1 MISQDKIN
9 NNIVSREEIHSNNIL
24 GIYNKDDN
32 SFINIKV
39 NEGRN
44 IETAQGKKSIFDACK
59 KLFEYE
65 ELNKVDNNKKLTN
78 AFALDKNIF
87 VKVKGVKDEQIYDEL
102 GKYEKEDIINENML
116 NDKPN
121 IYVRLFNYENDY
133 NVPEQERLIVV
144 YHESGKDKDLLGI
157 NKGKEFFDVM
167 DEGLNE
173 VYKKEFNYVG
183 REGVTEE
190 QINNRIV
197 YFDKA
202 SELITNLIKDDKLIE
217 RFMTIVNIKGKE
229 EAYIDDVTHN
239 GVTEGAVQFL
249 SRQEQIEKIMSTLI
263 TFKDPVII
271 NSKEE
276 LEKLQAEFR
285 EAHGGKL
292 VNKSEKVEVIRDKKA
307 ELLKLMDGQNTR
319 GYIRISHED
328 YLNAK
333 ILIEEMNIPF
343 IAKESGIKV
352 GVNIIVP
359 IDKIQEL
366 KCMLL
371 DNNNKILQQ
380 VEGNIDWNII
390 KKIQD
395 IRGYGNVSIEELK
408 DFQNV
413 NKDAFKY
420 IAFEKDGKY
429 SVYMEP
435 SCSVIIKG
443 DKIEKQE
450 KGESNDKKTLKDVNK
465 MKDDYKKSKE
475 EVATTINEKNNNRG
489 ER

>member
-9 NNIVSREEIHSNNIL
+9 NTVVNSKEIQSNNIL

-32 SFINIKV
+32 SFVSIKV

-44 IETAQGKKSIFDACK
+44 IETEQGKESIFDACK
-59 KLFEYE
+59 KLYEYE
-65 ELNKVDNNKKLTN
+65 ELNKIDNNKKLTN
-78 AFALDKNIF
+78 VFSLDKSIF
-87 VKVKGVKDEQIYDEL
+87 IKVKGVKDEQIYDEL
-102 GKYEKEDIINENML
+102 DKYKKGVIAQENML
-116 NDKPN
+116 TDKPN
-121 IYVRLFNYENDY
+121 IYVKLFNYENDY
-133 NVPEQERLIVV
+133 KVPEQERLILVCDETV
-144 YHESGKDKDLLGI
+144 KDKDNTEKI
-157 NKGKEFFDVM
+157 K
-167 DEGLNE
+167 
-173 VYKKEFNYVG
+173 YVG
-183 REGVTEE
+183 REGVTDE
-190 QINNRIV
+190 QINNRLA

-217 RFMTIVNIKGKE
+217 RFMIIVNIKGKE
-229 EAYIDDVTHN
+229 EAYIDDATHK

-263 TFKDPVII
+263 TFKDPVIV

-276 LEKLQAEFR
+276 LEKLQAEYR
-285 EAHGGKL
+285 EAHGEKI
-292 VNKSEKVEVIRDKKA
+292 VHKSEKVEVIRDKKA

-328 YLNAK
+328 YLDAK
-333 ILIEEMNIPF
+333 ILIEEMDIPF

-359 IDKIQEL
+359 TDKIQEL
-366 KCMLL
+366 KRMLIE
-371 DNNNKILQQ
+371 NNNSILQQ
-380 VEGNIDWNII
+380 VEGNIDWNKI
-390 KKIQD
+390 KKIKD
-395 IRGYGNVSIEELK
+395 IRGYVNVSIEALK
-408 DFQNV
+408 DFQNK
-413 NKDAFKY
+413 NKDSFKY

-443 DKIEKQE
+443 DKIEK
-450 KGESNDKKTLKDVNK
+450 KGKNKTNDKKTLKDVNK

-475 EVATTINEKNNNRG
+475 VVVTEVNEKNNNNRG